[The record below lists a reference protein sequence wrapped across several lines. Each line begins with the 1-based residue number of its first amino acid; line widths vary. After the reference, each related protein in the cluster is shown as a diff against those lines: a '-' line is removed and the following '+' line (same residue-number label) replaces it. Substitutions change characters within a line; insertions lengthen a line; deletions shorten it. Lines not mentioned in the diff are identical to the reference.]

1 MVEIAP
7 SILAANISNLDKEV
21 INVDQAGADYIH
33 IDVMDG
39 RYVPSIAFGPNV
51 VRTLR
56 PLTKKILDVHLM
68 ISPVSDFIEEF
79 VKAGADIISFHP
91 EADVNPKN
99 VVKLIRDSNCKPGVA
114 IHPNV
119 EIKEIEPFLSLVDIV
134 VIMTVVPGKGGQKF
148 LIDQVSKISL
158 LYNYRKKNNLKFEI
172 EVDGGI
178 NKDTSFICREKGAD
192 VLVAGSYIYNSS
204 NMEYKD
210 LIKSLR

>member
-1 MVEIAP
+1 MIKIAP
-7 SILAANISNLDKEV
+7 SILSADSFNLKNEV

-33 IDVMDG
+33 IDIMDG
-39 RYVPSIAFGPNV
+39 HYVPSIAFGPSIV
-51 VRTLR
+51 SALR

-68 ISPVSDFIEEF
+68 INPVSSFIETF

-91 EADVNPKN
+91 EADVDPRN
-99 VVKLIRDSNCKPGVA
+99 VLKLIRDFNCKSGVA
-114 IHPNV
+114 IHPNIEV
-119 EIKEIEPFLSLVDIV
+119 KEIEPFLNLVDIV
-134 VIMTVVPGKGGQKF
+134 VIMTVLPGKGGQNF
-148 LIDQVSKISL
+148 MIDQVSKISF
-158 LYNYRKKNNLKFEI
+158 LYNYRKENNLKFEI

-178 NKDTSFICREKGAD
+178 NKDTSFICKEKGAD